1 MSVCTPW
8 VTADDIADCCP
19 SFDGGTD
26 TSALEAFAPFV
37 SDVLFKLTG
46 SVYAGECGPITVRPQ
61 GNGECS
67 CFTSIVS
74 GWSWDRLS
82 NRWAYGSRSCG
93 CRPVSEVLLAGW
105 PREITEVRIDGV
117 PLTPPEYRLD
127 GFKLVRM
134 RDPAEPDVR
143 LLWPGCQIHDLDDTE
158 EGTFAVDY
166 TYGLDPPDGAAA
178 AAGALACQLWAACNP
193 DGAGEGE
200 CELPSNVRQ
209 VARAGL
215 TIEFGQLVGETLR
228 AAATGIAAIDLFLAA
243 YGTEM
248 GDDGSQPSVWSPD
261 IDPYPRRV
269 GQLGT

>member
-1 MSVCTPW
+1 MPACTPW

-19 SFDGGTD
+19 GFTGGTD
-26 TSALEAFAPFV
+26 TSELEAFGPFV
-37 SDVLFKLTG
+37 SDILYELTG
-46 SVYAGECGPITVRPQ
+46 GQYSGECGPITVRPQ

-82 NRWAYGSRSCG
+82 NRWAFGTRACG

-105 PREITEVRIDGV
+105 PREVTEVRIDGV
-117 PLTPPEYRLD
+117 ALSSTEYRLD

-134 RDPAEPDVR
+134 RDPADPDVR
-143 LLWPGCQIHDLDDTE
+143 LLWPGCQIMDLDDTE

-166 TYGLDPPDGAAA
+166 TYGLDPPDGAVAA
-178 AAGALACQLWAACNP
+178 AAALACQLWMACHS
-193 DGAGEGE
+193 DEVGAEGE

-215 TIEFGQLVGETLR
+215 TVDFGRLVASAIKTGD
-228 AAATGIAAIDLFLAA
+228 TGIAAIDLFLAA
-243 YGTEM
+243 HGADHE
-248 GDDGSQPSVWSPD
+248 GQPSVWSPD

-269 GQLGT
+269 GPYGGT